1 MIKFGTLRTGCDVQH
16 IGDSQVCRKS
26 QDIRTRGTG
35 SHGQQQIFRAE
46 GMATQHADSTG
57 GPTVM
62 RCILGSGSPFSETH
76 FCRPNFKIPGHGKCK
91 NCVLKLVSES
101 GRCCK
106 FKYLGSKSTSFQR
119 H

>member
-46 GMATQHADSTG
+46 GMATEHADFTG
-57 GPTVM
+57 GANRDEM
-62 RCILGSGSPFSETH
+62 
-76 FCRPNFKIPGHGKCK
+76 
-91 NCVLKLVSES
+91 
-101 GRCCK
+101 
-106 FKYLGSKSTSFQR
+106 YLGLRKPVFRDTFLSSKFQNFR
-119 H
+119 PWKMQKLYPKTCL